1 MAKLA
6 SIATGNFTTAGTW
19 GVIDPTLYANSE
31 TSTVTCPTAYS
42 NVARSAQQTPGAI
55 TVSHIGVKLSVRT
68 GTTGTMT
75 VHIANSAHTE
85 VAGTAVTI
93 NTADLPVAASAD
105 LNGGWHFFKLATP
118 VALAAAT
125 LYEVEAKTSS
135 ASQIGLFAS
144 AATNGLSCALITTTT
159 AAPAAGDDLFVNGE
173 YTGTGTSNSF
183 VVTNDNTATT
193 DFGAASTSLV
203 TPAVA
208 ISNKGALKY
217 GTSAATAYYLK
228 VSGNFIV
235 YSGGEFNMGAPT
247 TEIPRDSTATLL
259 FDCGANVDF
268 GLTVRNLGTIK
279 TAGLSRTSGKDVFYC
294 LLNTNEAANS
304 TSLGVDTDT
313 GWLDNDEIALGTTS
327 RTYTECETGTL
338 NGNAGASTLT
348 VDGFAGSGGGILYAH
363 SGTSPAQGEVLL
375 LTRNVIIQG
384 ATALLAAFVD
394 LKATCTSTFSWTA
407 FKWMGSSTANKRG
420 VDIAN
425 TTNTATFDYCIIR
438 NFENGFARGY
448 NLTSGSGTSVALTN
462 CATYFTGS
470 DMFINVSTTGTWSI
484 TNCVFMRGGTNATGV
499 SLADVGGTISGLRI
513 IGHGNSSTG
522 GLGVTQVA
530 ELGSWSDINIHGCQ
544 GVGVNMTTFYIGTIT
559 NLTIWRNA
567 ALGLSVASG
576 DFTIDNLVAFGNG
589 LANIRGTTSGVLRLN
604 NPTLNG
610 DTTFSTPSGIS
621 LANSTTGF
629 SAIINGGSFG
639 VASGILTTHS
649 TADINA
655 GAQTYSLYQ
664 IRMYGTTLASA
675 TEIGTQANLSPSA
688 YIGAE
693 KLDNTA
699 GNHKTWKRYGTIA
712 IETTTTHTG
721 GFSVKMTPNDASF
734 KLESSGAFGGFKVA
748 VANGATVTPTVYVY
762 EDGSYNGA
770 RARLIVK
777 RNDAMGITA
786 DTVLDTATAA
796 SDLAWEALSGTTAA
810 VTDDGTLEFVVDCN
824 GTAGNLYVDS
834 FSVT

>member
-31 TSTVTCPTAYS
+31 TSTVVCPTAYS

-68 GTTGTMT
+68 GTTGTIT
-75 VHIANSAHTE
+75 VHIANSTHVE

-93 NTADLPVAASAD
+93 NTADLPAAATAD
-105 LNGGWHFFKLATP
+105 ANGGWLFFKLATP
-118 VALAAAT
+118 VTLAGAT

-135 ASQIGLFAS
+135 TSQISLFAS
-144 AATNGLSCALITTTT
+144 ASTNGLSCALITTTT
-159 AAPAAGDDLFVNGE
+159 AAPGAGDDLFVNGE

-183 VVTNDNTATT
+183 VVTMDNTATT

-235 YSGGEFNMGAPT
+235 YSGGEFNMGSSGA
-247 TEIPRDSTATLL
+247 EIPRDSSAILQ
-259 FDCGANVDF
+259 FDCAANVDF

-279 TAGLSRTSGKDVFYC
+279 TAGLSRTSGKNIFYC
-294 LLNTNEAANS
+294 LLNTDEAANS

-313 GWLDNDEIALGTTS
+313 GWLDNDEIAVATTT
-327 RTYTECETGTL
+327 RTYNQSEAGAL

-348 VDGFAGSGGGILYAH
+348 VDGFGGTGGGLLYAH
-363 SGTSPAQGEVLL
+363 GGTSPVQAEVIL
-375 LTRNVIIQG
+375 LTRNVLIEG
-384 ATALLAAFVD
+384 ASETLGAYVD

-407 FKWMGSSTANKRG
+407 FKWMGSVSANKRG
-420 VDIAN
+420 IDIGN
-425 TTNTATFDYCIIR
+425 TSNTATFNYCVLR
-438 NFENGFARGY
+438 DFQGAFSRGFSVTS
-448 NLTSGSGTSVALTN
+448 TSGTAVSINYCCTWRIV
-462 CATYFTGS
+462 S
-470 DMFINVSTTGTWSI
+470 DSFVNLATTGTWTISDSI
-484 TNCVFMRGGTNATGV
+484 FMYNTGSTATFT
-499 SLADVGGTISGLRI
+499 LADIEGTISNVRV
-513 IGHGNSSTG
+513 IGNNSTAG
-522 GLGVTQVA
+522 INVNQAVNNLIT
-530 ELGSWSDINIHGCQ
+530 WNDIVIHGCTNT
-544 GVGVNMTTFYIGTIT
+544 GLLINNATMGTIT
-559 NLTIWRNA
+559 NLTIWRN
-567 ALGLSVASG
+567 GSNGFQMNGG
-576 DFTIDNLVAFGNG
+576 DFTINNLVAFGNNTS
-589 LANIRGTTSGVLRLN
+589 NIIGAGSGFLTLN
-604 NPTLNG
+604 SPILNG
-610 DTTFSTPSGIS
+610 DTSFGTARGIN
-621 LANSTTGF
+621 LASNTVQLTV
-629 SAIINGGSFG
+629 IINSGQLG

-649 TADINA
+649 TADIYP
-655 GAQTYSLYQ
+655 GALTAALLYVKMSNT
-664 IRMYGTTLASA
+664 ILASA
-675 TEIGTQANLSPSA
+675 TEIGGQTNLMPNA
-688 YIGAE
+688 WIAAE
-693 KLDNTA
+693 KYDQVT
-699 GNHKTWKRYGTIA
+699 GQHKTWKRYGTIL
-712 IETTTTHTG
+712 INTVTTHTG
-721 GFSVKMTPNDASF
+721 GHSVQMTPNNASF

-762 EDGSYNGA
+762 EDGAYNGA

-777 RNDAMGITA
+777 RNDALGITS

-810 VTDDGTLEFVVDCN
+810 VTDDGTLEFVVDCD

-834 FSVT
+834 FSVV